1 MVLTWYFLLKT
12 ILVLILAARHPT
24 VSQRK
29 QLTPILPDQCH
40 YFAWMLC
47 ISCVISVYFAHCY
60 DVWMVQCWLLL
71 RTLEQSSLCLCSSVP
86 SERESATDWDTTLHY
101 EHIERLEGTFLRRG
115 PRLASTDGF

>member
-60 DVWMVQCWLLL
+60 VCLDGAMLVVATHS
-71 RTLEQSSLCLCSSVP
+71 RTV
-86 SERESATDWDTTLHY
+86 
-101 EHIERLEGTFLRRG
+101 
-115 PRLASTDGF
+115 